1 MHTHTHT
8 HSHTLCT
15 HLEPSCDPSTICAGS
30 GMPVAWQQA
39 DSGLPQLWS
48 HHPSPLPR
56 EGTCPGAV
64 LKSVRTSH
72 HTIRCQCAIIRVV
85 LAC

>member
-64 LKSVRTSH
+64 LKSVRTSR
-72 HTIRCQCAIIRVV
+72 HTIYTVSVQ
-85 LAC
+85 

>member
-8 HSHTLCT
+8 HSHTPCT
-15 HLEPSCDPSTICAGS
+15 HLEPSCNPSTICAGS
-30 GMPVAWQQA
+30 GMPIAWQQA

-72 HTIRCQCAIIRVV
+72 HTIHCQCAIIRVV